1 MNSGIARDQNALSA
15 LGGFT
20 VRRATVEEFR
30 DNRILWNNLVSSM
43 RFASPFCRWEWIFTW
58 WEQFGDGHEL
68 VPLFVYDGKELR
80 GILPLFRHHDSMA
93 GRWFKGTTLNYCGA
107 TDVYPDHLDVI
118 CAPGDAPACIAAAL
132 EFFATSLPGWGTV
145 RLTMLAQDSELL
157 RVLGTAVRGKL
168 RRAVRRVSVAPYI
181 ALTGSFEA
189 YLTKLP
195 KKDRYKIKSPR
206 KKLLEEGGLH
216 YATFEPSE
224 FEAALRTLFRLHARR
239 AEKKRIAS
247 TFDRP
252 AVFEFHR
259 ALLQRMNPNDVILR
273 CLRGEA
279 GIVAVLYGFRCG
291 DRIFFY
297 QLGYDPDWS
306 WASPG
311 VVLVSEAIR
320 EAFTMGCTEYNFLQ
334 GDEPYKRTFT
344 RQARIL
350 FDCHI
355 YNATFS
361 GWLARNALQ
370 LRDQIKAAIRRDGEI
385 PRTDSAGTP

>member
-1 MNSGIARDQNALSA
+1 MNSGTASDQAALSA
-15 LGGFT
+15 LGEFT

-30 DNRILWNNLVSSM
+30 DNRILWNNLVSTM

-68 VPLFVYDGKELR
+68 MPLFIYDGKNLR
-80 GILPLFRHHDSMA
+80 GILPLFRRHDSAA
-93 GRWFKGTTLNYCGA
+93 GRWIKGATLDYCGA

-118 CAPGDAPACIAAAL
+118 CAPGDAPACAAAAL
-132 EFFATSLPGWGTV
+132 DFFATRLPGWGTV

-157 RVLGTAVRGKL
+157 RVLDASVRGKL
-168 RRAVRRVSVAPYI
+168 RRTVRRVSVAPYI
-181 ALTGSFEA
+181 PLTGSFAE
-189 YLTKLP
+189 YLTRLP

-206 KKLLEEGGLH
+206 KKLLEEGRLR
-216 YATFEPSE
+216 YAAFESSE
-224 FEAALRTLFRLHARR
+224 FEGALHTLFKLHSRR
-239 AEKKRIAS
+239 AEEKRIAS

-259 ALLQRMNPNDVILR
+259 ALLQRMNPDDVILR
-273 CLRGEA
+273 CLRGAA
-279 GIVAVLYGFRCG
+279 GVVAVLYGFRCG

-297 QLGYDPDWS
+297 QLGYDPDWA

-344 RQARIL
+344 RQARTL
-350 FDCHI
+350 FDCYI

-361 GWLARNALQ
+361 GWLVRNTLQ
-370 LRDQIKAAIRRDGEI
+370 LRNQIKAVVRGGDPI
-385 PRTDSAGTP
+385 PRTDSAGTL